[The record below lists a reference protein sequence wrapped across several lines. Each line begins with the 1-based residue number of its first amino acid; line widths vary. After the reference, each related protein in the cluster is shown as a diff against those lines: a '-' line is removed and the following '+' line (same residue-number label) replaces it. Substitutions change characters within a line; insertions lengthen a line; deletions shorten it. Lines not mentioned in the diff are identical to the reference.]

1 MKEKISIIVP
11 IYNSARTLGLCIES
25 LLSQTYGNK
34 EIILVNDGS
43 KDDSLAICESYAKEH
58 EEIILLNK
66 VNGGVSSARNAGL
79 KMASGPYTL
88 FVDSDDYLSEDYLT
102 TLCDHCYNCDL
113 VVGGFTYFG
122 SKVAQISPSQQVAT
136 NANKSKD
143 IEILFMH
150 SLLMNTPWG
159 KLYRTHIIKER
170 NLRFD
175 ENMKVGE
182 DTCFVNSYLSMASTV
197 SAVRCCGYMYR
208 YVVSDNLRKYTLT
221 PESYGYHIS
230 TIVNS
235 YKQLTLAWNLNLTR
249 NTENVKTFLCHTY
262 IETLK
267 RSGIKQLYN
276 ARKYYKLNQLNE
288 FAPQNLALTKRLL
301 LFMSNHAPIAFWIVT
316 KLQEI
321 KNGNKNIH
329 NNSFIQ

>member
-1 MKEKISIIVP
+1 MEEKISIIVP
-11 IYNSARTLGLCIES
+11 IYNSAKTLGLCIES

-79 KMASGPYTL
+79 KIASGSYTL
-88 FVDSDDYLSEDYLT
+88 FVDSDDYMSEDYLT
-102 TLCDHCYNCDL
+102 TLYNHCHNCDF

-122 SKVAQISPSQQVAT
+122 SKGSPITPPRHVFT
-136 NANKSKD
+136 IDDKSND
-143 IEILFMH
+143 LEELFRY
-150 SLLMNTPWG
+150 SLLLNTPWA
-159 KLYRTHIIKER
+159 KLYRTRIIKEH
-170 NLRFD
+170 NLNFD

-182 DTCFVNSYLSMASTV
+182 DTSFVNSYLSMASTV
-197 SAVRCCGYMYR
+197 SVVECCGYMYH
-208 YVVSDNLRKYTLT
+208 YVDSENLRKYTLT

-235 YKQLTLAWNLNLTR
+235 YKQLSLAWNLNLTM

-276 ARKYYKLNQLNE
+276 ARKYYKLNRLNK

-301 LFMSNHAPIAFWIVT
+301 LFMSNHSPIAFWIVT